1 MRIRLPKGKLT
12 ISRQAMLLFILISV
26 TPVIALNAYWLNTQ
40 QQALRTQAEQR
51 QLLRT
56 EAAADRADSF
66 MSQKVK
72 ALILHS
78 QSTSILR
85 GDVDEARLQLGN
97 YIKQDQNI
105 EKVQWLNN
113 NGGPRL
119 TLKAENTPLNQQNNF
134 GTEEAFRLVTF
145 LGGKE
150 YISPVEY
157 INDDPYVQI
166 AVPVVTFSTAQ
177 DFSDLSTSEG
187 GVVRDSEDINGALM
201 VTVNLNQLWNTVFQQ
216 EADSSPTS
224 YIVDEQKHLIGH
236 PDQQFAAQRTDL
248 SNQTIVDH
256 FIDSSNPGN
265 NQTIEATGMD
275 ESPVLASHASVPTTS
290 WSVITEEPLANV
302 SQSADQVATTV
313 WMLNVVLVIVAVGLS
328 YVFTRRITKP
338 IQKLVAGANKIG
350 QGNLD
355 TRIHVKRNDEMGT
368 LAQSINSMSGRIESL
383 VEHINTERHQLD
395 VVLNSINEGVFA
407 LDENG
412 SILLA
417 NDPAL
422 KLFDVSSSKVIGTPF
437 SEITSFK
444 QDVKDIDIDIHDIN
458 SENNTA
464 EYKNLKFVD
473 SDEKERFVDV
483 LVARVPQSSNDENER
498 TIQYL
503 VTVIDQTNARELEA
517 MKIDFVSMA
526 AHELRTPLTAIRGYM
541 ELILNDPNTELSDQF
556 RQYLLQGYE
565 STVQLSGLINNLL
578 NVSKIERNALQMSM
592 EKLDL
597 AKMISSSVRNQQFSA
612 EKSNLTLSYEGA
624 DSDVFVVGDVT
635 ALREVVD
642 NLITNALHYTGENGQ
657 VTVSLKV
664 EDDNDNITVSVEDTG
679 IGIPEDAA
687 KNLFTKFYRVHGGLA
702 TGSGG
707 SGLGLYIS
715 KSIVESHGGTIWVES
730 TENVGSTFSFRL
742 PIYTEERY
750 NELTSDSKQDNNVRR
765 EHGWTTKNPSDRG

>member
-1 MRIRLPKGKLT
+1 MRLRLPKSKLT
-12 ISRQAMLLFILISV
+12 ISRQAIILFILISV
-26 TPVIALNAYWLNTQ
+26 TPVIALNTYWLDSQ
-40 QQALRTQAEQR
+40 QEVLREQAEQR

-56 EAAADRADSF
+56 EAAADRADNF

-85 GDVDEARLQLGN
+85 GDVDKARVQLRN

-105 EKVQWLNN
+105 EKVEWLND
-113 NGGPRL
+113 NGGTRL
-119 TLKAENTPLNQQNNF
+119 ALEAEDTPLTQDNSFDTQ
-134 GTEEAFRLVTF
+134 EAFRLVTF

-150 YISPVEY
+150 YISPVTY
-157 INDDPYVQI
+157 INNDPYTQI
-166 AVPVVTFSTAQ
+166 AVPVVTFTTAQ
-177 DFSDLSTSEG
+177 DFSHLSTSEEG
-187 GVVRDSEDINGALM
+187 MIRSPEDINGALM
-201 VTVNLNQLWNTVFQQ
+201 VTVNLHQLWNTVFQQ
-216 EADSSPTS
+216 EADSPTTS
-224 YIVDEQKHLIGH
+224 YIVDSQKHLIGH
-236 PDQQFAAQRTDL
+236 PAQQFTGRRTDL
-248 SNQTIVDH
+248 AEQSIIND
-256 FIDSSNPGN
+256 FIDASTPEEA
-265 NQTIEATGMD
+265 QTTEARGING
-275 ESPVLASHASVPTTS
+275 EPVLASHAAIPTTS
-290 WSVITEEPLANV
+290 WSVITEEPLAKV
-302 SQSADQVATTV
+302 SQSADQVATMV
-313 WMLNVVLVIVAVGLS
+313 WMLNVALVIIAIALS

-338 IQKLVAGANKIG
+338 VQKLVSGANQIG

-355 TRIHVKRNDEMGT
+355 TRIQLGRNDEMGT
-368 LAQSINSMSGRIESL
+368 LAESINNMSGRIESL

-395 VVLNSINEGVFA
+395 VVLNSINESVFA
-407 LDENG
+407 LDKNG

-422 KLFDVSSSKVIGTPF
+422 GLFDVSSSQIIGTPF
-437 SEITSFK
+437 ANIATFK
-444 QDVKDIDIDIHDIN
+444 RDLADVDIDVHNTDN
-458 SENNTA
+458 ENKTA
-464 EYKNLKFVD
+464 EYKNVKFVD
-473 SDEKERFVDV
+473 SEDKERFVDV
-483 LVARVPQSSNDENER
+483 LVARVPQTGNGENER

-503 VTVIDQTNARELEA
+503 ITVIDQTHARELEA

-592 EKLDL
+592 EKLDI
-597 AKMISSSVRNQQFSA
+597 AKMISSNVRNQQFAA
-612 EKSNLTLSYEGA
+612 EKSQVTLTYDGP
-624 DSDVFVVGDVT
+624 DSEVYVVGDIT

-642 NLITNALHYTGENGQ
+642 NLISNALHYTSENGQ
-657 VTVSLKV
+657 VTIGLET
-664 EDDNDNITVSVEDTG
+664 EDDGDNVTVSVRDTG
-679 IGIPEDAA
+679 IGIPEDTVD
-687 KNLFTKFYRVHGGLA
+687 NLFTKFYRVHGGLA

-742 PIYTEERY
+742 PVYTEARY
-750 NELTSDSKQDNNVRR
+750 KEAQGDESGENNVRR
-765 EHGWTTKNPSDRG
+765 EHGWTTKNSSS